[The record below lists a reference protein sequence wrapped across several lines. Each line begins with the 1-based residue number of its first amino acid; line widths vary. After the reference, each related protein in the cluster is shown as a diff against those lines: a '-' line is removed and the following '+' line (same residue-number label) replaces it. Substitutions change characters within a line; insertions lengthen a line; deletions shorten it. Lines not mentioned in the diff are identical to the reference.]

1 MMDSLIAWCLVQ
13 LSIVVFIGMF
23 LLLCSETSLYLTTNT
38 KYEME
43 VDTVRGGM
51 LQVQI
56 NLVKC
61 VYCLMGSSGFA
72 SLAEESAMKGDD
84 ALIL

>member
-1 MMDSLIAWCLVQ
+1 
-13 LSIVVFIGMF
+13 MF

-51 LQVQI
+51 LQVQCMGE
-56 NLVKC
+56 NYVL
-61 VYCLMGSSGFA
+61 CLRFQAG
-72 SLAEESAMKGDD
+72 LEPWR
-84 ALIL
+84 L

>member
-1 MMDSLIAWCLVQ
+1 
-13 LSIVVFIGMF
+13 MF

-51 LQVQI
+51 LQVQV
-56 NLVKC
+56 NRVKGHFKC
-61 VYCLMGSSGFA
+61 FFTYDFVYSRST
-72 SLAEESAMKGDD
+72 KGG
-84 ALIL
+84 LQTEKMP